1 MEVVVVAAIAVI
13 TTLVA
18 TLIQKK
24 ITDVDLVKSLKSE
37 IKKINKEM
45 RETKQDTQK
54 LNKLIS
60 KNFEIQKK
68 MMGQTIKPIM
78 ISSVLTLT
86 VFFMISV
93 FFKGAVLS
101 LPVSLPFIGNKLNWF
116 WIFILS
122 STISSLI
129 FRKVLNIEF

>member
-129 FRKVLNIEF
+129 FRKVFNIEF

>member
-68 MMGQTIKPIM
+68 MMGQTIKPMM

-101 LPVSLPFIGNKLNWF
+101 LPISLPFIGNKLNWF

>member
-45 RETKQDTQK
+45 KETKQDTQK

-129 FRKVLNIEF
+129 FRKVFNIEF

>member
-1 MEVVVVAAIAVI
+1 MEVVIVASIAVI

-45 RETKQDTQK
+45 KETKQDTQK

-93 FFKGAVLS
+93 FFKGAVLF

-129 FRKVLNIEF
+129 FRKVFNIEF

>member
-68 MMGQTIKPIM
+68 MMGQTIKPMM